1 MTVSTADTPTA
12 KQRPQGSTSTPTTV
26 SRRRF
31 SVFAQ
36 YGYVLPLLIW
46 LLITIGIP
54 LLIALH
60 MSLFDVGVIG
70 ESGSFVGLDNYRVV
84 LASGEFWEAARR
96 SVVWVVANA
105 VLQTFAAFSAAL
117 FLRVKI
123 HGTDLVRTW
132 VIVPWVIPTVVVV
145 VIWRWMLL
153 ASGGIVNYVLS
164 LVHLIDQPVAFFGSG
179 NAAFGSLV
187 IINSWRWFPFLTV
200 IILAGLL
207 QIPEEQYEAAA
218 VDGANQR
225 QQMWYITLP
234 GLQPVLFLLGLVG
247 TLLSFNVF
255 DIIWLMT
262 AGGPGS
268 STETLPVLIYEV
280 AFKRYEISQAA
291 AMSVVMGTLLM
302 ALAVVFIKFM
312 APPIDMEEQ

>member
-1 MTVSTADTPTA
+1 MPV
-12 KQRPQGSTSTPTTV
+12 GSGKTHDVNGS
-26 SRRRF
+26 SRGNGKKRGRARR
-31 SVFAQ
+31 VVTE
-36 YGYVLPLLIW
+36 YGYVMPLLIW
-46 LLITIGIP
+46 LLVTMGVP
-54 LLIALH
+54 LVVAFQ
-60 MSLFDVGVIG
+60 MSFFDIGVIG
-70 ESGSFVGLDNYRVV
+70 ESGSFVGIKNYREV
-84 LASGEFWEAARR
+84 LASGEFWDAVRR
-96 SVVWVVANA
+96 SLTWVVANGF
-105 VLQTFAAFSAAL
+105 VQTLAAFTAAL
-117 FLRVKI
+117 LLRVRI
-123 HGTDLVRTW
+123 RGTDLVRTW

-153 ASGGIVNYVLS
+153 ASGGIINYLLTVA
-164 LVHLIDQPVAFFGSG
+164 HLIDQPVAFFGSG
-179 NAAFGSLV
+179 TAAFGSLV

-218 VDGANQR
+218 VDGASMR
-225 QQMWYITLP
+225 QQLWYVTLP

-268 STETLPVLIYEV
+268 STETLPVLVYEV

-291 AMSVVMGTLLM
+291 AMSVIMAILLM
-302 ALAVVFIKFM
+302 SFAIVFIKFM
-312 APPIDMEEQ
+312 APPIDMEES

>member
-1 MTVSTADTPTA
+1 MRDETATTKRVTA
-12 KQRPQGSTSTPTTV
+12 PGRGGGRT
-26 SRRRF
+26 RGF
-31 SVFAQ
+31 LAD

-46 LLITIGIP
+46 LLLTIGIP
-54 LLIALH
+54 LAVAVQ
-60 MSLFDVGVIG
+60 MSFFDIGVIG
-70 ESGSFVGLDNYRVV
+70 EAGSFVGVDNYRDV
-84 LASGEFWEAARR
+84 LTSGDFWDAVRR
-96 SVVWVVANA
+96 SLVWVLTNGLV
-105 VLQTFAAFSAAL
+105 QTLAAFSAAL
-117 FLRVKI
+117 LLRVRIK
-123 HGTDLVRTW
+123 GTDLVRTW

-153 ASGGIVNYVLS
+153 ASGGIINYLLS
-164 LVHLIDQPVAFFGSG
+164 VAHLIDQPVAFFGSG
-179 NAAFGSLV
+179 TTAFGSLV

-218 VDGANQR
+218 VDGASWS
-225 QQMWYITLP
+225 QQLWYITLP

-262 AGGPGS
+262 AGGPGT
-268 STETLPVLIYEV
+268 STETLPVLVYEV

-291 AMSVVMGTLLM
+291 AMSVIMAILLM
-302 ALAVVFIKFM
+302 AFAIAFIKFM
-312 APPIDMEEQ
+312 APPIDAEES